1 MADSVAENRQP
12 LAPDEE
18 CPSRPTSRASTAGRK
33 QDSTYDGNTEAMDL
47 DDPAVTAPKAESG
60 DENVGSLEDIE
71 PGGVEE
77 GDTQEQLVM
86 KLFDMVNDVT
96 AEELA
101 LNQLQ
106 ITNAICRLKK
116 LQDQQPPRITFSP
129 AIANSCR
136 KRLEGTFTYLTSELS
151 AIPPANWAAYK
162 KKLFKF
168 CESEPI
174 VNMTFPQRLYKV
186 VDIVYLP
193 EEIDAIPKEEFER
206 MHSVA
211 RICATAA
218 QAMGPDGEDAEA
230 LAEKWISVK
239 VKDLDFLKKIFRS
252 VKGVYKAS
260 SPERTEMPWETK
272 A

>member
-1 MADSVAENRQP
+1 
-12 LAPDEE
+12 
-18 CPSRPTSRASTAGRK
+18 
-33 QDSTYDGNTEAMDL
+33 MDL
-47 DDPAVTAPKAESG
+47 DDAAVTAPKAQSG
-60 DENVGSLEDIE
+60 DEDVGSLGDIE

-77 GDTQEQLVM
+77 EEEEEDVTQEQLVT

-116 LQDQQPPRITFSP
+116 LQDQQPPRIAFSP

-136 KRLEGTFTYLTSELS
+136 ERLEGTFPYLASELS

-162 KKLFKF
+162 KKLVKF
-168 CESEPI
+168 SESEPI
-174 VNMTFPQRLYKV
+174 INMTFPQRLYKV

-193 EEIDAIPKEEFER
+193 EEMDAIPKEEFER

-218 QAMGPDGEDAEA
+218 QAMGPDGESAEA
-230 LAEKWISVK
+230 LAEKWISAK
-239 VKDLDFLKKIFRS
+239 VQDLAFLKKMFSSMR
-252 VKGVYKAS
+252 GVYKAS
-260 SPERTEMPWETK
+260 SPKRTEMPWETQ